1 MAFKR
6 KIEDKI
12 LNVDAS
18 MQGTLNFKDAVN
30 LRINGKFEG
39 VLNARGVLTIGPSA
53 SVTAEITGDSIIV
66 GGKVRGKITARAILE
81 LLPTAV
87 VDGDVYPNRLIVAEG
102 GIINGKCQMLGEI
115 LNTNELACYLE
126 VDINSILDWANQG
139 KIPAIKQD
147 NDWKFERKEI
157 DSWVASGKIGK

>member
-6 KIEDKI
+6 KVEAKI
-12 LNVDAS
+12 LDLDAS

-39 VLNARGVLTIGPSA
+39 VLNTNGVLTIGPSA

-66 GGKVRGKITARAILE
+66 EGRVKGKITARAVLE

-102 GIINGKCQMLGEI
+102 GIINGKIQMLGEI
-115 LNTNELACYLE
+115 LNTTELARYLE
-126 VDINSILDWANQG
+126 VEINSILDWVNQG